1 MITVKI
7 FGTFRL
13 DSGLK
18 QMQADVKSAKELYP
32 LIMDE
37 VKRIDPNTK
46 LTIKDVKGCILSR
59 GGKQISPSTRLDDGD
74 DIFRTVFRNAV
85 RPHRL
90 AQEADNLGLDTLGNF
105 HHCLRAYALSA
116 RQHL

>member
-18 QMQADVKSAKELYP
+18 QMQADVKELYP

-74 DIFRTVFRNAV
+74 VICLVPAV
-85 RPHRL
+85 
-90 AQEADNLGLDTLGNF
+90 AGG
-105 HHCLRAYALSA
+105 
-116 RQHL
+116 

>member
-59 GGKQISPSTRLDDGD
+59 GGKQISPSTRLDDRSRRVSHGVCD
-74 DIFRTVFRNAV
+74 RSE
-85 RPHRL
+85 HLQRL
-90 AQEADNLGLDTLGNF
+90 RRLLEHLPD
-105 HHCLRAYALSA
+105 A
-116 RQHL
+116 RDLARR

>member
-59 GGKQISPSTRLDDGD
+59 GKQISPWTRLDDGD
-74 DIFRTVFRNAV
+74 VICLVPAV
-85 RPHRL
+85 
-90 AQEADNLGLDTLGNF
+90 AGG
-105 HHCLRAYALSA
+105 
-116 RQHL
+116 

>member
-18 QMQADVKSAKELYP
+18 QMQADVKTAKELYP

-59 GGKQISPSTRLDDGD
+59 GGKQIRLDDGD
-74 DIFRTVFRNAV
+74 VICLVPAV
-85 RPHRL
+85 
-90 AQEADNLGLDTLGNF
+90 AGG
-105 HHCLRAYALSA
+105 
-116 RQHL
+116 

>member
-18 QMQADVKSAKELYP
+18 QMQADVKTAKELYP

-59 GGKQISPSTRLDDGD
+59 GGDRSEHLQRL
-74 DIFRTVFRNAV
+74 R
-85 RPHRL
+85 RL
-90 AQEADNLGLDTLGNF
+90 LEHLPDACDL
-105 HHCLRAYALSA
+105 A
-116 RQHL
+116 RR

>member
-7 FGTFRL
+7 FGTLRL

-18 QMQADVKSAKELYP
+18 QMQADVKTAKELYP

-74 DIFRTVFRNAV
+74 VICLVPAV
-85 RPHRL
+85 GLCDRSEHLQRL
-90 AQEADNLGLDTLGNF
+90 RRLLEHLPDACDL
-105 HHCLRAYALSA
+105 A
-116 RQHL
+116 RR

>member
-18 QMQADVKSAKELYP
+18 QMQADVKTAKELYP

-46 LTIKDVKGCILSR
+46 LTIKDVKGCIL
-59 GGKQISPSTRLDDGD
+59 
-74 DIFRTVFRNAV
+74 
-85 RPHRL
+85 
-90 AQEADNLGLDTLGNF
+90 
-105 HHCLRAYALSA
+105 
-116 RQHL
+116 

>member
-18 QMQADVKSAKELYP
+18 QMQADVKTAKELYP

-74 DIFRTVFRNAV
+74 VILPRAGRSRRVSHGLYDRSE
-85 RPHRL
+85 HLQRL
-90 AQEADNLGLDTLGNF
+90 RRLLEHLPDACDL
-105 HHCLRAYALSA
+105 A
-116 RQHL
+116 RR

>member
-18 QMQADVKSAKELYP
+18 QMQADVKTAKELYP

-74 DIFRTVFRNAV
+74 VEVSRAPELVSDVLADAL
-85 RPHRL
+85 RL
-90 AQEADNLGLDTLGNF
+90 LERRGGR
-105 HHCLRAYALSA
+105 RARWSST
-116 RQHL
+116 